1 MKKYLITFRKL
12 MEDGTN
18 KKVEMVVEAKHKE
31 HAREVFKQQVKY
43 VPLNY
48 RIQEVK

>member
-1 MKKYLITFRKL
+1 MKKYLVTFRKL
-12 MEDGTN
+12 MEDGTS
-18 KKVEMVVEAKHKE
+18 KKIEMGIEAQHKE

-48 RIQEVK
+48 RIKEVK